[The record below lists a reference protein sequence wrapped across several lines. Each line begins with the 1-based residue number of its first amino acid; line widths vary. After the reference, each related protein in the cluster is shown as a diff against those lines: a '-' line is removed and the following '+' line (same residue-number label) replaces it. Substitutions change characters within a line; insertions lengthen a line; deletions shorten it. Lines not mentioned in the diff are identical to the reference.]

1 MISGVIVPS
10 ITLFN
15 KNFEIDVELNSIL
28 IRHALL
34 NGAKIIYLFG
44 TTGEGIYFSDKI
56 DEKIKFLN
64 LTTEIN
70 DKIPILLGAFG
81 NEVDEVIN
89 QIETLGKKFNFLNF
103 FIAPPFSKKLASD
116 ELKLHFENIL
126 GSVTSKNNIYLYHN
140 PEYFTGNEI
149 EPKIV
154 NGLLEFENLRGI
166 KDASNKIYNYKAY
179 IQLLGENFSVFCGEE
194 SRFSFFLQLI
204 PLGLRKYAGL
214 VPSIA
219 NLTNICSKIYNAA
232 LEDNV
237 LELTQLQEQLDDI
250 RNKIYD
256 IKINEGKVQR
266 GLKYAFLYLYN
277 DVLKIPI
284 EDLNIVSPPFQRELE
299 AITKTRIEVTTNY
312 LLNQKL
318 IYQLYSLNKGELYD
332 LKEIIRIFSTV
343 DVLIEQGKIKKIT
356 GPLEGQTN
364 TIYRVNF
371 ENSQLI
377 FRFRTSKTFQY
388 ENVAKEKVLFPLLDG
403 SLYPFSSKLEEKI
416 KEILNSPTGNY
427 FFDKQNPPVIPVGNL
442 IYYDESKNLIPY
454 LFTVQEYIHGKQLHK
469 ILEQNIIEDFN
480 LELSTSKF
488 INLFENIG
496 EILGKLHQ
504 IKFSSFYENINEIG
518 KENEKTWSEIFHKR
532 LNIEIQEAKKNK
544 LSNIEEMTDFFKE
557 NEALIEEENEA
568 VLLHNDFHSKNII
581 VKDDLSAAI
590 KINGIIDF
598 DNWGIG
604 VKAEDFVKFKHWDLE
619 FLNQPEL
626 NRAFY
631 QGYTKYH
638 KVDKDFEKKIEIY
651 SLFWLLK
658 LNNFETKLKRQS
670 QEKRSFI
677 FFPNKLTEK

>member
-1 MISGVIVPS
+1 M
-10 ITLFN
+10 
-15 KNFEIDVELNSIL
+15 
-28 IRHALL
+28 
-34 NGAKIIYLFG
+34 
-44 TTGEGIYFSDKI
+44 
-56 DEKIKFLN
+56 
-64 LTTEIN
+64 
-70 DKIPILLGAFG
+70 
-81 NEVDEVIN
+81 
-89 QIETLGKKFNFLNF
+89 
-103 FIAPPFSKKLASD
+103 
-116 ELKLHFENIL
+116 
-126 GSVTSKNNIYLYHN
+126 
-140 PEYFTGNEI
+140 
-149 EPKIV
+149 
-154 NGLLEFENLRGI
+154 
-166 KDASNKIYNYKAY
+166 
-179 IQLLGENFSVFCGEE
+179 GENFSVFCGEE

-204 PLGLRKYAGL
+204 PLGLRNYAGL

-219 NLTNICSKIYNAA
+219 NLTNLCSKIYNAA

-237 LELTQLQEQLDDI
+237 LELTQLQEQLDDV

-266 GLKYAFLYLYN
+266 GLKYAFLSLYK

-284 EDLNIVSPPFQRELE
+284 EELNIVSPPFQRELE

-332 LKEIIRIFSTV
+332 LKDIIRIFSTV

-377 FRFRTSKTFQY
+377 FRFRTSKKFQY

-416 KEILNSPTGNY
+416 KDILNSPTGNY
-427 FFDKQNPPVIPVGNL
+427 YFDKKNPPVIPVGNL

-518 KENEKTWSEIFHKR
+518 KKNEKTWSEIFHKR

-544 LSNIEEMTDFFKE
+544 LNNIEEMTDFFKE

-581 VKDDLSAAI
+581 VKDDISAAI

-626 NRAFY
+626 DRAFY
-631 QGYTKYH
+631 QGYNKYH
-638 KVDKDFEKKIEIY
+638 KVDKDFETKIEIY

-658 LNNFETKLKRQS
+658 LTNFETKLKQQS

-677 FFPNKLTEK
+677 LFSKKLTEK